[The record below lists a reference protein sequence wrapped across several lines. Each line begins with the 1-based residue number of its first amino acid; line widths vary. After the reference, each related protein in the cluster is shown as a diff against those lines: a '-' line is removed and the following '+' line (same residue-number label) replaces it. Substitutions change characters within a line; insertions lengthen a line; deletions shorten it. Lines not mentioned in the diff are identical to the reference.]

1 MISFSPSKYLWLLMA
16 ALQKGHFGKGHLQER
31 NPTERE
37 EQRENEAEERR
48 KTQKTVREQL
58 RLRIISAA

>member
-1 MISFSPSKYLWLLMA
+1 MA